1 MDKDL
6 GRQGETCWWNHGISN
21 DVSEKY
27 KLWKESNQGIT
38 SKKNYLKAKKKLR
51 VAVQQAKYKAER
63 ERYRNV
69 TQRDDEKD
77 DELLRLRK

>member
-51 VAVQQAKYKAER
+51 VAV
-63 ERYRNV
+63 
-69 TQRDDEKD
+69 
-77 DELLRLRK
+77 